1 MYYDRQLHYGAT
13 SRTGINQGITL
24 EWNKVIT
31 ITKRTLRFSKNV
43 YQTRNISAFGEGE
56 VEIDIIPWWIVIL
69 FLISGVASYFF
80 DRSNQGGLLLLLVGI
95 IGLVWNCYKPKHYGL
110 LVTLNSGDKKLFITS
125 DKEGL
130 QKVISVIYELIET
143 EEEATYQMSINNSQ
157 IKGNF
162 IQGYTGGN
170 ISFNSDLFNSDLDEY
185 ETEDEINERGG
196 Y

>member
-1 MYYDRQLHYGAT
+1 MYDRQSHSGAT

-56 VEIDIIPWWIVIL
+56 VDIDKIPWWIVIL
-69 FLISGVASYFF
+69 FLISGVASFFF
-80 DRSNQGGLLLLLVGI
+80 DSNNQGGWLVFLVGMT
-95 IGLVWNCYKPKHYGL
+95 GLVWNCYKPKHYGF
-110 LVTLNSGDKKLFITS
+110 LVTLNSGDKKLFVTT
-125 DKEGL
+125 DKEGI
-130 QKVISVIYELIET
+130 QKVISVIYDLIET
-143 EEEATYQMSINNSQ
+143 EQEATYQMSINNSQ

-162 IQGYTGGN
+162 IQGYAGGN
-170 ISFNSDLFNSDLDEY
+170 ISFNSDLDEY
-185 ETEDEINERGG
+185 ETEDEINERGR